1 MKNKWIMALVV
12 LILVT
17 LACVPGAPNPTDPV
31 TVPTETETGP
41 VVLPSDTET
50 APPVVEEPTD
60 ALEPTIEP
68 TATETP
74 PEPLRPVVYYQY
86 PADPSLVTVVDP
98 STGAVLRT
106 FSAPGPGWMG
116 EGAVGGESIFYITST
131 GTALYRVGFDGVV
144 QDLTFA
150 HPTPGFFDAVILP
163 SPDGQRIAWGS
174 VLSMDASGTDVELKV
189 ANIDGSDLRVL
200 LDGRMTE
207 SRRPSPIKFSND
219 GQYLYYTNMPYGI
232 GGYILFYGGPDLIRI
247 NTTTLVAE
255 TILPDNKCLCAMEFS
270 PDESKVARIDRSG
283 GSLSLVVHEMA
294 GGAETRFSFPV
305 KYTQA
310 GGIIWSPDGNNLM
323 LTLALGNPDTE
334 VYSVVKIDLVTS
346 VMTYFL
352 SDDARCLRTREWV
365 DPDVAW
371 LSDKD
376 YNVYRMDAATGA
388 LTWHAAN
395 GYVIS
400 NSD

>member
-1 MKNKWIMALVV
+1 
-12 LILVT
+12 
-17 LACVPGAPNPTDPV
+17 
-31 TVPTETETGP
+31 
-41 VVLPSDTET
+41 
-50 APPVVEEPTD
+50 
-60 ALEPTIEP
+60 
-68 TATETP
+68 
-74 PEPLRPVVYYQY
+74 
-86 PADPSLVTVVDP
+86 
-98 STGAVLRT
+98 
-106 FSAPGPGWMG
+106 
-116 EGAVGGESIFYITST
+116 
-131 GTALYRVGFDGVV
+131 
-144 QDLTFA
+144 
-150 HPTPGFFDAVILP
+150 
-163 SPDGQRIAWGS
+163 
-174 VLSMDASGTDVELKV
+174 
-189 ANIDGSDLRVL
+189 
-200 LDGRMTE
+200 
-207 SRRPSPIKFSND
+207 
-219 GQYLYYTNMPYGI
+219 
-232 GGYILFYGGPDLIRI
+232 
-247 NTTTLVAE
+247 
-255 TILPDNKCLCAMEFS
+255 MEFS